1 MGWLH
6 KYLGAPVLDLAKDFL
21 RLLRIRREEFADLVD
36 RAESMAAVQCKD
48 RLRKRIIS
56 DVLYPRC
63 AVAAG
68 RKLRDLVF
76 ELSLADANEIASSG
90 SALKK
95 NSRTSS

>member
-1 MGWLH
+1 M
-6 KYLGAPVLDLAKDFL
+6 PL
-21 RLLRIRREEFADLVD
+21 RTTIEKREGEATRNRD
-36 RAESMAAVQCKD
+36 
-48 RLRKRIIS
+48 
-56 DVLYPRC
+56 
-63 AVAAG
+63 AAG